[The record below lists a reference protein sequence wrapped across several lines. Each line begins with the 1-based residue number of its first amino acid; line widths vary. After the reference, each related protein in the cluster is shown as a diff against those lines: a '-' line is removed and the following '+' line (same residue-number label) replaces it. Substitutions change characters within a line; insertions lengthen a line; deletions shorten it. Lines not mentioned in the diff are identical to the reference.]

1 MQLCRNRTML
11 LTPQTEPAL
20 LYHPTNDPRYSQ
32 GGFGAAALQAPTQS
46 YKNQASRA
54 HTRAPT
60 QGWLHLPY
68 HLVLHTPWAQLPSS
82 AINDQQNAK
91 VATQENSAIV
101 LTSALPIHNVDRLN
115 NAVRRNVST
124 SFWFCGFAIVY
135 TCTQQAFII
144 KLMLNIEH
152 SALLSKLGIF
162 TSWMMACPAQHIRN
176 LTKREPQRKEQMY
189 AAFFRCWRKRSHSF
203 SYALY
208 LFRYEHFV
216 DNQTHSG
223 THSAQWGLFSSA
235 VWVHKCCHWN
245 MSTAL
250 WIAMDSANL
259 SLAAAAL
266 AVGCFQV
273 WQQHDL
279 FDLHR
284 AAGWLQTSSPLA
296 RIRMRRVSCIFSL
309 FRRNLE
315 AVDHYRLHFIIC
327 RTRLIIVSNFKHIS
341 IQHTGVLF

>member
-1 MQLCRNRTML
+1 MDDGLSSAT
-11 LTPQTEPAL
+11 
-20 LYHPTNDPRYSQ
+20 H
-32 GGFGAAALQAPTQS
+32 TQS
-46 YKNQASRA
+46 NKKRAAQKWKNVRCIFQVLKD
-54 HTRAPT
+54 TLT
-60 QGWLHLPY
+60 QL
-68 HLVLHTPWAQLPSS
+68 
-82 AINDQQNAK
+82 
-91 VATQENSAIV
+91 
-101 LTSALPIHNVDRLN
+101 
-115 NAVRRNVST
+115 
-124 SFWFCGFAIVY
+124 
-135 TCTQQAFII
+135 
-144 KLMLNIEH
+144 
-152 SALLSKLGIF
+152 
-162 TSWMMACPAQHIRN
+162 
-176 LTKREPQRKEQMY
+176 
-189 AAFFRCWRKRSHSF
+189 F

-208 LFRYEHFV
+208 LFRYEHYV
-216 DNQTHSG
+216 ENQTHSS

-296 RIRMRRVSCIFSL
+296 RIRMRRVSCLFSL

-315 AVDHYRLHFIIC
+315 AVSFHYMPHAPHHCQQFQTHQYPTYWRPILKLTNFEQRQMWQRVYISPLLFRMGCHCPWLEVYRPVEEQYCVKQKSNAF
-327 RTRLIIVSNFKHIS
+327 RIV
-341 IQHTGVLF
+341 